1 MNKRET
7 KHFDNA
13 SEICMNLHFT
23 FFIKSIKINYS
34 QWRVVSF
41 EWPHYSKGPQN
52 LPKHQRSQ
60 KIVISI
66 L

>member
-7 KHFDNA
+7 KNFDNA

-41 EWPHYSKGPQN
+41 E
-52 LPKHQRSQ
+52 
-60 KIVISI
+60 
-66 L
+66 

>member
-23 FFIKSIKINYS
+23 FFIKSIKINYGTLNGELYHLS
-34 QWRVVSF
+34 DQ
-41 EWPHYSKGPQN
+41 PHYSKGPQN

-60 KIVISI
+60 
-66 L
+66 

>member
-23 FFIKSIKINYS
+23 FFLNQFKSTTHNGELYHLS
-34 QWRVVSF
+34 DQ
-41 EWPHYSKGPQN
+41 PHYSKGPQN

-60 KIVISI
+60 
-66 L
+66 